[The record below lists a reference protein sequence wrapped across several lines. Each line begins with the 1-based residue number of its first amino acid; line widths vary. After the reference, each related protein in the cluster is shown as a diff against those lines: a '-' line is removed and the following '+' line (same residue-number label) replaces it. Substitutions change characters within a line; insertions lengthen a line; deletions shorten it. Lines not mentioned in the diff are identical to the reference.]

1 VVNAFLLREASLS
14 KIIAE
19 KRKNSISLDEEKSII
34 FAAYCS
40 LPRSSSSSENDH
52 FHRWWCARGTW
63 ETPP

>member
-19 KRKNSISLDEEKSII
+19 KRKNSISLDEEKNII

-40 LPRSSSSSENDH
+40 FASLDTAS
-52 FHRWWCARGTW
+52 
-63 ETPP
+63 